1 MKKQKL
7 ISVIIPTYNQEMF
20 IGRCLRSLLDQ
31 SLKFEDY
38 ELIVINDGSNDKT
51 SELLKLYKNEI
62 RIINNK
68 KNKGLPFSINRGI
81 FEAKG
86 QFVVRVDS
94 DDYVNRDFLYTL
106 HMFLSSNKNMDAVCC
121 DYYLVDDKEKIIV
134 RKNSLKHPIGCGIL
148 FRIENLIK
156 LGLYDESFLVHEDQ
170 DLRLRFLK
178 KYKIYRIEVPL
189 YRYRKH
195 ETNITNNKN
204 NMRKH
209 YKRLKKKHKI

>member
-1 MKKQKL
+1 MKKKKL

-121 DYYLVDDKEKIIV
+121 DYYLVDDKEKIIE

>member
-1 MKKQKL
+1 MRYETNLTQAL
-7 ISVIIPTYNQEMF
+7 IISNWTSHPILPEPIGVIYSVDKPTYNQEMF

-81 FEAKG
+81 SEAKG

-106 HMFLSSNKNMDAVCC
+106 HMFL
-121 DYYLVDDKEKIIV
+121 
-134 RKNSLKHPIGCGIL
+134 
-148 FRIENLIK
+148 
-156 LGLYDESFLVHEDQ
+156 
-170 DLRLRFLK
+170 
-178 KYKIYRIEVPL
+178 
-189 YRYRKH
+189 
-195 ETNITNNKN
+195 
-204 NMRKH
+204 
-209 YKRLKKKHKI
+209 

>member
-121 DYYLVDDKEKIIV
+121 DYYLVDDKEKIIA

-195 ETNITNNKN
+195 EMNITNNKN

>member
-121 DYYLVDDKEKIIV
+121 DYYLVDDKEKIIA
-134 RKNSLKHPIGCGIL
+134 RKNSLEHPIGCGIL

>member
-81 FEAKG
+81 SEAKG

-106 HMFLSSNKNMDAVCC
+106 HMFLSSNKDMDAVCC
-121 DYYLVDDKEKIIV
+121 DYYLVDDKEKIIE

>member
-121 DYYLVDDKEKIIV
+121 DYYLVDDKEKIIA